1 VDAIDPPRRYD
12 PLAIG
17 QVVARNI
24 VPVVGILAFGWSAA
38 SVLVLYFIDTLL
50 AMAVMFAG
58 LASHFGRQASDGT
71 ASRINSEAG
80 AILVAVFLTAIV
92 AVPIGMPLLFVGAM
106 SGFEGFRELWRDPAF
121 LSGAAW
127 QVVAAVWSYA
137 GLWRE
142 LQVRSPDELKLKQR
156 FGLVF
161 GRWIVVL
168 FVVYSPISALA
179 GRYLPHLL
187 VIVYA
192 ATSIFVEVAP
202 GRFLRLMPGGD
213 AAGEPDPDAS
223 KAPHAPM
230 DVASGAAAARRRKR
244 RDRR

>member
-1 VDAIDPPRRYD
+1 MDAIDSPGRFD

-24 VPVVGILAFGWSAA
+24 VPVVGILAFGWPAA

-58 LASHFGRQASDGT
+58 LASYFGRQASDGV
-71 ASRINSEAG
+71 ASRINGEAG
-80 AILVAVFLTAIV
+80 AILVAIFVTAFI
-92 AVPIGMPLLFVGAM
+92 AVPIGMPLVFVGAM
-106 SGFEGFRELWRDPAF
+106 AGFEGFRDLWRDPAF

-142 LQVRSPDELKLKQR
+142 LKVRSPDDLKLKRR
-156 FGLVF
+156 FALVF
-161 GRWIVVL
+161 LRWMVVL
-168 FVVYSPISALA
+168 FVVYSPLSTLA
-179 GRYLPHLL
+179 GRFLPHLL

-192 ATSIFVEVAP
+192 AASIFVEIAP

-213 AAGEPDPDAS
+213 AAGETDADAS
-223 KAPHAPM
+223 KAPRAPM
-230 DVASGAAAARRRKR
+230 DVAGGAAATRRRKR

>member
-1 VDAIDPPRRYD
+1 VDAIDSPGRFD

-24 VPVVGILAFGWSAA
+24 VPVVGILAFGWPAA

-58 LASHFGRQASDGT
+58 LASYFGRQASDGT
-71 ASRINSEAG
+71 ASRVNGEAG
-80 AILVAVFLTAIV
+80 AIFVAIFITAFI

-106 SGFEGFRELWRDPAF
+106 SGFDAFRDLWRDPAF
-121 LSGAAW
+121 LSGAGW

-142 LQVRSPDELKLKQR
+142 LQVRSPDELELKRR

-179 GRYLPHLL
+179 GRFLPHLL
-187 VIVYA
+187 VVVYA
-192 ATSIFVEVAP
+192 AASIFVEIAP